1 MIIMAK
7 ILQFGVI
14 GMGRMGLWHAKN
26 LRFRVPGARLVAVA
40 DLDRASA
47 KRGSLETG
55 VPSFAD
61 YRQLLSL
68 KELDAVCVV
77 TTTDTHAPIAAEAAE
92 LGLNVF
98 VEKPM
103 AITTKQADRLES
115 MVNRRGVK
123 LQVGFM
129 RRFDPAY
136 ARAEEHV
143 LNGDIGKPIVFKS
156 TSRDP
161 FPPPAWACDPKHGG
175 GLQIEMHAHD
185 YDLARWFMKS
195 EVDTVFTKAECL
207 VFPQLKKSVPSF
219 VDNTLITLG
228 FVNRTIG
235 VVEGSLNARYGYDV
249 RTEIYGTDGMI
260 TIGSIQRAPLV
271 VYTQA
276 GGNAETSFLGDKETP
291 HFAQRFDIAYL
302 TEMRNFVNTIRNDL
316 RPTPSLKEGR
326 AALDIGLAAFQ
337 STERKEQ
344 VHVLTS

>member
-1 MIIMAK
+1 MIVMAK
-7 ILQFGVI
+7 TVRFGVI

-26 LRFRVPGARLVAVA
+26 LRFRVSGAKLVAIA
-40 DLDRASA
+40 DLDKASA

-55 VPSFAD
+55 VPSFGD
-61 YRQLLSL
+61 YRELLGL

-77 TTTDTHAPIAAEAAE
+77 TTTDTHAPIATEAAE

-115 MVNRRGVK
+115 TVKRRGVK

-136 ARAEEHV
+136 ARAEQHV
-143 LNGDIGKPIVFKS
+143 LKGDIGKPIVFKS

-195 EVDTVFTKAECL
+195 EVSTVFTKAECL
-207 VFPQLKKSVPSF
+207 VFPQLKKSVPEF

-228 FVNRTIG
+228 FANRSIG
-235 VVEGSLNARYGYDV
+235 LVEGSLNARYGYDV

-260 TIGSIQRAPLV
+260 TVGNIQRAPLV
-271 VYTQA
+271 VYTPA
-276 GGNAETSFLGDKETP
+276 GGNAETSFLGDKEAP
-291 HFAQRFDIAYL
+291 HFAQRFDMAYL
-302 TEMRNFVNTIRNDL
+302 TEMRHFVNTIRSDL
-316 RPTPSLKEGR
+316 RATPSLREGR
-326 AALDIGLAAFQ
+326 AALDIGLAAFE
-337 STERKEQ
+337 STEKKKQ
-344 VHVLTS
+344 VEVVRS

>member
-1 MIIMAK
+1 MVILK
-7 ILQFGVI
+7 IVKFAVI

-26 LRFRVPGARLVAVA
+26 LRFRVPGAKLVAVA
-40 DLDRASA
+40 DLDKASA

-77 TTTDTHAPIAAEAAE
+77 TTTDTHAPIAADAAE
-92 LGLNVF
+92 HGLNVF

-115 MVNRRGVK
+115 IVKRRGVK

-136 ARAEEHV
+136 ARAEQHV
-143 LNGDIGKPIVFKS
+143 LRGDIGKPIVFKS

-161 FPPPAWACDPKHGG
+161 FPPPVWACDPKHGG

-185 YDLARWFMKS
+185 YDLARWFMKN
-195 EVDTVFTKAECL
+195 EVNTVFTKAECL
-207 VFPQLKKSVPSF
+207 VFPQLRKIVSDF

-228 FVNRTIG
+228 FVNRAIG
-235 VVEGSLNARYGYDV
+235 VVDGSLNARYGYDV
-249 RTEIYGTDGMI
+249 RAEVYGTDGMI
-260 TIGSIQRAPLV
+260 TVGSIQRVPLV
-271 VYTQA
+271 LYTPA
-276 GGNAETSFLGDKETP
+276 GGNAETSYLGDRETP
-291 HFAQRFDIAYL
+291 HFAQRFDTAYL
-302 TEMRNFVNTIRNDL
+302 AEMRSFVNTIRNDL
-316 RPTPSLKEGR
+316 RPMPSLNEGR
-326 AALDIGLAAFQ
+326 AALDIGLAAFK
-337 STERKEQ
+337 STERKQQ
-344 VHVLTS
+344 VRVIRS